1 MCLTTLH
8 RFSTSWI
15 ISSLNSDRAGS
26 LRVLSSRSSHEPG
39 VSDCHRLK
47 CPFRF
52 SVSNGNKCS
61 IAGICSRRAV
71 SLFGLSGVR
80 DWTEFGSGISA
91 FKEMLDLSAGELLPV
106 GGYKDLPLR
115 LYNSRAFL
123 FQVQYWTLRHGDE
136 GVPSCKDVAVAVT
149 TGGVPAELCVTLF
162 CWRPLA
168 NISL

>member
-1 MCLTTLH
+1 MDRSMCLTALH

-52 SVSNGNKCS
+52 SVSNGNKRS

-71 SLFGLSGVR
+71 SLFGLSGVWDR
-80 DWTEFGSGISA
+80 TEFGSGISA
-91 FKEMLDLSAGELLPV
+91 FKEMLDLSAGCSLSCCLWEDTRICPY
-106 GGYKDLPLR
+106 GFTTPERFCSKDNTGPCVMVT
-115 LYNSRAFL
+115 RAC
-123 FQVQYWTLRHGDE
+123 
-136 GVPSCKDVAVAVT
+136 PAVKMW
-149 TGGVPAELCVTLF
+149 L
-162 CWRPLA
+162 
-168 NISL
+168 